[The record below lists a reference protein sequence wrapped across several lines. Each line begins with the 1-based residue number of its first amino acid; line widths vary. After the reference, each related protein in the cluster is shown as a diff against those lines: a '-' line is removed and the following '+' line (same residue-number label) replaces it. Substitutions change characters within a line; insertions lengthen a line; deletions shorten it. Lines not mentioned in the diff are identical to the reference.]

1 MDIKN
6 ILPVSNRD
14 DYQLDSFLSFL
25 KAIKFEYNVPS
36 IHIAGTNGKGSTA
49 NYLYNI
55 YRENGYKVGL
65 FSSPAFKDTNDMI
78 CCNGENITDEQI
90 IAIVDQY
97 RKEIEKYNL
106 SLYEVITFVALYFF
120 NKSGLDLAV
129 IECCMGGELDATNV
143 FVPLISVI
151 TSVSIE
157 HTKFLGP
164 SINSIATHKA
174 GIIKNGS
181 PVIIGNLVEEAEMV
195 ISNVAHDENSQVI
208 KISPASN
215 IRHNP
220 TFTEF
225 SYMTYI
231 DVKIPYVAEY
241 EIDNCCIALEVVNK
255 LNAKYKTNEELTKK
269 GIQKSNICARF
280 EIVHDKPIVI
290 CDGAHN
296 PEAINSL
303 INSVEKVYGNEK
315 IHIVFASFTDK
326 NISIMLPSLSR
337 LSNDITLTSFDNIRC
352 RKDEDYFLFLEEYK
366 YESDYKK
373 VIQGYMQEFPDDLI
387 LVTGSL
393 AFAFQV
399 SNDFRKGN
407 LK

>member
-106 SLYEVITFVALYFF
+106 SLYELITFVALYFF

-143 FVPLISVI
+143 F
-151 TSVSIE
+151 
-157 HTKFLGP
+157 
-164 SINSIATHKA
+164 
-174 GIIKNGS
+174 
-181 PVIIGNLVEEAEMV
+181 
-195 ISNVAHDENSQVI
+195 
-208 KISPASN
+208 
-215 IRHNP
+215 
-220 TFTEF
+220 
-225 SYMTYI
+225 
-231 DVKIPYVAEY
+231 
-241 EIDNCCIALEVVNK
+241 
-255 LNAKYKTNEELTKK
+255 
-269 GIQKSNICARF
+269 
-280 EIVHDKPIVI
+280 
-290 CDGAHN
+290 
-296 PEAINSL
+296 
-303 INSVEKVYGNEK
+303 
-315 IHIVFASFTDK
+315 
-326 NISIMLPSLSR
+326 
-337 LSNDITLTSFDNIRC
+337 
-352 RKDEDYFLFLEEYK
+352 RKDEIKMFEDEFSELQADMVDICNEYSK
-366 YESDYKK
+366 GVADKISNLDENALKKNGVINEISMPSVLNIKGKISNIYKTPNPSVNETYKK
-373 VIQGYMQEFPDDLI
+373 TKSKKQNKKID
-387 LVTGSL
+387 
-393 AFAFQV
+393 
-399 SNDFRKGN
+399 K
-407 LK
+407 